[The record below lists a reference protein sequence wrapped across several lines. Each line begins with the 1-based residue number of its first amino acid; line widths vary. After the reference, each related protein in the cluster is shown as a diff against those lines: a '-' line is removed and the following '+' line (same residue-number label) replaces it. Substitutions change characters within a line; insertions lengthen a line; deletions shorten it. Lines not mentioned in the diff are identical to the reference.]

1 MMMEIVLRHAAR
13 IMAAACGASGIFFL
27 WASFYAP
34 RSAMDAIM
42 LLMMATVLV
51 LAVPEQR

>member
-51 LAVPEQR
+51 LAIPEQR

>member
-13 IMAAACGASGIFFL
+13 ITAATCGAMGIFFL
-27 WASFYAP
+27 WASFYVP

-42 LLMMATVLV
+42 LLIMATVLS
-51 LAVPEQR
+51 LAIPERR